1 VKRIRASEEGITLLT
16 VDLVQSGRR
25 GDRLFVRKLEGNGRR
40 RAETLAEQYLAVAA
54 GSLGMTRQAFDER
67 AAEIGIQAKDRKL
80 ADGLLKL
87 VRDRCQFEMAA
98 TQDPIEIRRE
108 VFQLASR
115 FRSAAQESEPFN
127 REVVLDEVAFGR
139 ELDHGEIE
147 GLLYADLKRAHR
159 LVSFD
164 DMDAGALVEW
174 YLKSQHQAVLLKAT
188 RISVVVGSE
197 YPGGYRTLFH
207 KLKFL
212 RLLHVITPLDDGRYK
227 IEIDGP
233 YALFRS
239 VTKYGFQLAML
250 LPALESLDSWR
261 LDAEVIW
268 GKEKRRLNFRLEDKN
283 RIEDRGIRK
292 TPFRLPDEIAT
303 FVSRFKKLG
312 TLWDV
317 ESSAEILELSGVGLC
332 VPDLVFTQRETGEQ
346 VFFEVLG
353 FWSREAVWRRVEL
366 VEKGLP
372 YRIVFAV
379 SRRLRVSQ
387 EVLGEDLPG
396 SLYVYKGVMD
406 PRRVAELL

>member
-1 VKRIRASEEGITLLT
+1 VREEGITLLT

-25 GDRLFVRKLEGNGRR
+25 GDRLFVRKLDGDSRQ
-40 RAETLAEQYLAVAA
+40 RAEALAEQYLDAAA

-67 AAEIGIQAKDRKL
+67 VAEIEVQPKDRKL

-98 TQDPIEIRRE
+98 TLDPIEIRRE

-115 FRSAAQESEPFN
+115 LRSTAEDRGPFN
-127 REVVLDEVAFGR
+127 REVVLDQVAFGR
-139 ELDHGEIE
+139 DLGRGQIE

-159 LVSFD
+159 LVGFD
-164 DMDAGALVEW
+164 GMEAASLVEW

-188 RISVVVGSE
+188 HISVVVRSE
-197 YPGGYRTLFH
+197 YPGVYRTLFN

-250 LPALESLDSWR
+250 LPTLESLDSWR

-268 GKEKRRLNFRLEDKN
+268 GKEKRRLNFRLAGKN
-283 RIEDRGIRK
+283 QDADRRNRK
-292 TPFRLPDEIAT
+292 TTFRLPEEVLT

-312 TLWDV
+312 TPWDV

-332 VPDLVFTQRETGEQ
+332 VPDLLFTRRETGEQ
-346 VFFEVLG
+346 VFFEILG
-353 FWSREAVWRRVEL
+353 FWSRQAVWRRVEL

-379 SRRLRVSQ
+379 SSRLRVSQ